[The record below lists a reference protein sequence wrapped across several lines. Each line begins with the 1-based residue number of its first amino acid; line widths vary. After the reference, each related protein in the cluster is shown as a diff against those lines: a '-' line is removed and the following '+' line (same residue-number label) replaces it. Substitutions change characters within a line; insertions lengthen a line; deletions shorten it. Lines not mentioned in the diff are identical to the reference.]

1 MKNNIII
8 ISFLSLMMLFGAFSC
23 SSDTA
28 GGEKEK
34 KVEEKIN
41 LSKDYRTLFP
51 QNGVRDGV
59 NFINQLYLLNNRV
72 DKTTLYTKDE
82 FDGFYNQSINGSLTI
97 QKWTASS
104 FDLFKTK
111 PNLQEEV
118 KGKFLS
124 SVDQI
129 IDLRKKYVAKS
140 QEASEGNYGHVGTS
154 TISGDYRY
162 VNEKG
167 IELSE
172 VVEKQIMGVIL
183 LDQII
188 NDHLGSTIMNN
199 PSLREKNT
207 KRQFMSGKQYT
218 ELEYHWDLAYALVGL
233 ENSEAKPLFIAN
245 YLINQFQGAEFLR
258 GVDKKVFDAF
268 KKGRLALE
276 KADYATVEE
285 QIGIIR
291 ESISLL
297 YATRCVHYLKQARR
311 NLIQPKE
318 SSEYHKAFHPLS
330 ESYGFILSF
339 IVARKADGSFYIQD
353 YKVIEEMIKDYEKG
367 KGFWEQDRLL
377 KGEDTPGSLDNLSKR
392 IGEIFGF
399 DHKEVI

>member
-1 MKNNIII
+1 MKNKVVVN
-8 ISFLSLMMLFGAFSC
+8 FLSLAMLFGAFSC
-23 SSDTA
+23 SSDTV
-28 GGEKEK
+28 GDEKEQ

-41 LSKDYRTLFP
+41 LSKDYKTLFP
-51 QNGVRDGV
+51 QNGVKDGA

-72 DKTTLYTKDE
+72 DKTTLYNQNE
-82 FDGFYNQSINGSLTI
+82 FNEFNEASVNGNLTI
-97 QKWTASS
+97 KKWTASS
-104 FDLFKTK
+104 YDLFTAK
-111 PNLQEEV
+111 PTLQTEV
-118 KGKFLS
+118 KDKFS
-124 SVDQI
+124 KSISEI
-129 IDLRKKYVAKS
+129 IKLRQDYVKNA
-140 QEASEGNYGHVGTS
+140 QPADVGQYGHVGTS
-154 TISGDYRY
+154 VISGDFRY
-162 VNEKG
+162 VDGKG

-172 VVEKQIMGVIL
+172 VVEKQIMGIIL

-188 NDHLGSTIMNN
+188 NNHLGDAIMKNSN
-199 PSLREKNT
+199 FREQNT
-207 KRQFMSGKQYT
+207 QRKFMPGKQYT

-245 YLINQFQGAEFLR
+245 YLINQFQGADFLR
-258 GVDKKVFDAF
+258 GVDKRVFDAF